1 MENGGAGTVVFKP
14 DEVSV
19 WKTMFGVGTRYIR
32 VYGCIEC
39 QRLQLAVDFGEED
52 LRRYQQ
58 LEGGQT
64 SHTGSNK
71 LKLENAEGVIVE

>member
-19 WKTMFGVGTRYIR
+19 WKTMFGVGTRKIR
-32 VYGCIEC
+32 VYGCIDC
-39 QRLQLAVDFGEED
+39 QHLQLAVDFSEED

-58 LEGGQT
+58 LEGEQMAIPERM
-64 SHTGSNK
+64 N
-71 LKLENAEGVIVE
+71 